1 MPGEEG
7 DAVQEE
13 RSQCCWSCGA
23 GGRRHALAR
32 SARLLSH
39 HAAAG
44 CCSLPCPR
52 LLTAAAARSAASRS
66 AAWPPRA
73 AGTSAGGG
81 AGRQR
86 PTGWVRW
93 GGGGE
98 GWVGGV
104 VGAAGEL
111 GGAGEDA
118 QQSLPSARQPPC
130 APSDSAPAPKLP
142 TSKRSPMA
150 SAMSP
155 KAERICGLMFR
166 CTSGDCRLVSSVCR
180 PRGGKGHTRGAQHAE
195 QELDWAGRGRNTAPE
210 LSSRPALRRSRMQK
224 FLARH
229 ADSQPPPG
237 S

>member
-1 MPGEEG
+1 MSSSA
-7 DAVQEE
+7 D
-13 RSQCCWSCGA
+13 CCCCTLSCIALCSMATTCCRYFCRGR
-23 GGRRHALAR
+23 GGRGQQGGWDGVVVGRG
-32 SARLLSH
+32 
-39 HAAAG
+39 G
-44 CCSLPCPR
+44 C
-52 LLTAAAARSAASRS
+52 
-66 AAWPPRA
+66 
-73 AGTSAGGG
+73 GG
-81 AGRQR
+81 
-86 PTGWVRW
+86 W
-93 GGGGE
+93 
-98 GWVGGV
+98 GV

-118 QQSLPSARQPPC
+118 QQTLPSARQPPC